1 MYLTLWG
8 FPGGTDSKEYTC
20 KIGDLGLIPGSGR
33 SPGERNDNRLG
44 YSSLGNPMEEEP
56 GRLQSMGLQKSWT
69 QLNDQTTMIA
79 D

>member
-20 KIGDLGLIPGSGR
+20 KIGDPGFIPGSGR
-33 SPGERNDNRLG
+33 SPGERNDNQ

-56 GRLQSMGLQKSWT
+56 GSLWT
-69 QLNDQTTMIA
+69 ARIGHNLMTKQQ
-79 D
+79 